1 MRPCFTPTAGGTFFK
16 NLQHTIV
23 VRKDAFE
30 FVIKLERGSYFT
42 ASLFPLRENRML
54 MAAYWGKVL
63 TLLPDGVV
71 DGFLKDKEGIQV
83 WRSGGDGEI
92 LGLSQTI
99 DCGMNPIDALFTKP
113 VCDAVFALCNAC
125 VKLYNHC
132 VFTFDEEQLVVI
144 GETFG

>member
-1 MRPCFTPTAGGTFFK
+1 MKPCFTPTAGGTFYK

-23 VRKDAFE
+23 AHKDSFE
-30 FVIKLERGSYFT
+30 FVIKLERRSYFT

-71 DGFLKDKEGIQV
+71 EEFLKDKDGIQL
-83 WRSGGDGEI
+83 WRRGGDGEV

-99 DCGMNPIDALFTKP
+99 DCGMDSIDALFTKP

-132 VFTFDEEQLVVI
+132 LFTFDDEQLVTLW
-144 GETFG
+144 ETFR

>member
-1 MRPCFTPTAGGTFFK
+1 MRPCFTPTAGGTFYK

-23 VRKDAFE
+23 ARKDAFE

-92 LGLSQTI
+92 LGLSKTI
-99 DCGMNPIDALFTKP
+99 NCGMNPIDALLTKP
-113 VCDAVFALCNAC
+113 VCDAVFALCDAC